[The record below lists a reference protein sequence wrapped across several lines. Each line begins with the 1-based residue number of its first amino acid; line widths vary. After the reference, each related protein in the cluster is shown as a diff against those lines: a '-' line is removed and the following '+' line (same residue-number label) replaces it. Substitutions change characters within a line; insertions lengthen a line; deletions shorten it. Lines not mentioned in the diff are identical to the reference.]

1 MKKNLFLASAL
12 VMGMMSSCSNDV
24 ENVTVPNQDL
34 QAVVLNV
41 GSPSVVVTP
50 STKGI
55 GSIGSIDSK
64 DNNWQGEDLYLNMM
78 CVSENDQPVWKLST
92 WTMVTDPGLGTSK
105 EITNFD
111 NVKVNAP
118 TGVNQGALVIL
129 PTSEGRYYPPTN
141 SRHQFFAYHIDD
153 AAADDSY
160 ELTADGTPVIVDDVK
175 TRSTY
180 FKIDGSQDLM
190 VGKATPSK
198 TGFETSIFSAKSAR
212 GGVIPQLQMKHQL
225 TRFTFE
231 VKSNKNDNSMQV
243 TKIAV
248 KSKNTGKMIVAYADE
263 ATEANLLTFEDAM
276 TEMTLQQKGA
286 DGLEALTPVTLTSEY
301 QKIGESLMVA
311 PGSEEY
317 ELIVWVSQNVGT
329 GSKTNF
335 IDNKKIVIP
344 NAGPALAGTSYNVKI
359 VVYSLEKI
367 DVEAKLDSW
376 KDGGNIVIDP
386 DQEDAGN

>member
-78 CVSENDQPVWKLST
+78 CVSENDQPAWKLST
-92 WTMVTDPGLGTSK
+92 WTMVTDPGLGTSQ

-344 NAGPALAGTSYNVKI
+344 NAGPALAGTSYNVQI

>member
-55 GSIGSIDSK
+55 GTVGSTDL
-64 DNNWQGEDLYLNMM
+64 DENNWKGENLYLNMM
-78 CVSENDQPVWKLST
+78 CISENGAPAWKLST
-92 WTMVTDPGLGTSK
+92 WTKITDLAAGTSQ

-111 NVKVNAP
+111 NVKVQAP
-118 TGVNQGALVIL
+118 TGVNQGALVIT
-129 PTSEGRYYPPTN
+129 PNAEGRYYPPTN

-153 AAADDSY
+153 AAADDTY
-160 ELTADGTPVIVDDVK
+160 QTVGGEPTVVNENQTLTTH
-175 TRSTY
+175 

-198 TGFETSIFSAKSAR
+198 AGFETSIFSAKSAR
-212 GGVIPQLQMKHQL
+212 GGVIPQLQMKHLL

-263 ATEANLLTFEDAM
+263 SAEANLLTFEDA
-276 TEMTLQQKGA
+276 EAELELQQKGA
-286 DGLEALTPVTLTSEY
+286 ASMEPLTAVTLTNAY
-301 QKIGESLMVA
+301 KKIGESLMVA
-311 PGSEEY
+311 PGSDEY
-317 ELIVWVSQNVGT
+317 EIIVTVSQNVG
-329 GSKTNF
+329 
-335 IDNKKIVIP
+335 
-344 NAGPALAGTSYNVKI
+344 AGQPAEYENVDLIKVPGTALAGTSYNVQI
-359 VVYSLEKI
+359 TVYGLEEIEVQASLAPWEN
-367 DVEAKLDSW
+367 
-376 KDGGNIVIDP
+376 GGPIVIDP
-386 DQEDAGN
+386 DKEDAGN